1 MNDLLK
7 IPCVLMRGGTSRGPF
22 FLASDLPRD
31 PRQRDSALLSIM
43 GSGHPLQIDGIGG
56 VIP

>member
-1 MNDLLK
+1 MNDLMK

-31 PRQRDSALLSIM
+31 PAARDAALLSIM

-56 VIP
+56 GIR